1 MKIYFLR
8 PSLDMVKLVF
18 LAVFAVT
25 FISCTST
32 VTKKI
37 NQTKNLDLI
46 EINGIDFYVDQSM
59 KSTIEE
65 CISTDGEVKNRIV
78 NFDKRSVEP
87 SSKVK
92 DELILRKVVNRGNPN
107 KVIPTYHLKS
117 GFYHEVFVCVDK
129 KGRVGLSK
137 LIQSKP
143 TFNSSELM
151 KFQDEVFSY
160 KYEEKSDSSC
170 LDCGNITFKSDTF
183 LGK

>member
-25 FISCTST
+25 FNSCTST

-87 SSKVK
+87 NSNVEE
-92 DELILRKVVNRGNPN
+92 ELILRKVVNRTNTN
-107 KVIPTYHLKS
+107 KIIPVNHLKS
-117 GFYHEVFVCVDK
+117 DFHHEVFICVDR
-129 KGRVGLSK
+129 KGRIGLSK

-143 TFNSSELM
+143 TFDNSELM
-151 KFQDEVFSY
+151 RFLDGVYDY
-160 KYEEKSDSSC
+160 KYEEKFESSC
-170 LDCGNITFKSDTF
+170 LACGYLTFESSGF
-183 LGK
+183 LEK